1 MVVDEAPRAAKL
13 AAMELR
19 QLRYF
24 LEILRHANFGR
35 AAEALHIT
43 QPALSKSLRTLE
55 SELGVKLLERG
66 ARGVI
71 ATPYGRVL
79 ESYAAVA
86 ARELER
92 AVAEIAA
99 LAGRGSGQVRIGG
112 SQTFI
117 RYFVPAAMQILLR
130 QDPGIEIVVQEGLR
144 ADVLAALRR
153 GEIDLAMI
161 TPRDGEEIEDL
172 VLERLARDRICIV
185 AADTHPLAGRK
196 NVSLAD
202 IARYRWILP
211 NAREPERKLLAEW
224 MREAGQPAPRI
235 VVEVSSSLLMAQL
248 VGGHDQL
255 SYLPQKLMRMVDSY
269 AGLVEI
275 DCDLPWPAIDI
286 CLAHRKA
293 GVMLP
298 AVRAFLATMRHI
310 AKRFEAD
317 SRGGT
322 RLDTMPR
329 AGRRAAR
336 ERAAR

>member
-1 MVVDEAPRAAKL
+1 MGVDGAPRAAKL

-55 SELGVKLLERG
+55 SELGVKLVERG

-92 AVAEIAA
+92 AVTEIAA
-99 LAGRGSGQVRIGG
+99 LAGRGSGMVRIGG

-117 RYFVPAAMQILLR
+117 RYFVPAAMQLVLKR
-130 QDPGIEIVVQEGLR
+130 DPGVEIVVLEGLR

-161 TPRDGEEIEDL
+161 TRRDDEETEDL
-172 VLERLARDRICIV
+172 VLEKLIRDRVCIV
-185 AADTHPLAGRK
+185 AAETHPLAGK
-196 NVSLAD
+196 KGVTLAD
-202 IARYRWILP
+202 LARYRWILP
-211 NAREPERKLLAEW
+211 NAREPERKLLGEW
-224 MREAGQPAPRI
+224 MRAAGQPPPRI
-235 VVEVSSSLLMAQL
+235 VIEVSSSLLMAQL
-248 VGGHDQL
+248 LGGHDQL

-269 AGLVEI
+269 DGLVEI
-275 DCDLPWPAIDI
+275 DCDLPWPEIEI
-286 CLAHRKA
+286 CLAYRKA
-293 GVMLP
+293 GVILP
-298 AVRAFLATMRHI
+298 AARAFVGTVRQI
-310 AKRFEAD
+310 AKRFEAQARMR
-317 SRGGT
+317 SAEPA
-322 RLDTMPR
+322 PR
-329 AGRRAAR
+329 ASKRAAR

>member
-1 MVVDEAPRAAKL
+1 
-13 AAMELR
+13 MELR

-55 SELGVKLLERG
+55 SELGVKLVERG

-86 ARELER
+86 VRELER

-99 LAGRGSGQVRIGG
+99 LAGRGSGMVRIGG

-117 RYFVPAAMQILLR
+117 RYFVPTAMQLLLK
-130 QDPGIEIVVQEGLR
+130 QDPGVEIVVQEGLR

-161 TPRDGEEIEDL
+161 TRRDDEETDDL
-172 VLERLARDRICIV
+172 VLDKLVRDRICIV
-185 AADTHPLAGRK
+185 AADTHPLAGK
-196 NVSLAD
+196 KGVSLAD
-202 IARYRWILP
+202 LARYRWILP
-211 NAREPERKLLAEW
+211 NAREPERKLLADW
-224 MREAGQPAPRI
+224 MRSAGLPAPRI
-235 VVEVSSSLLMAQL
+235 VIEGSSSLLMAQL
-248 VGGHDQL
+248 LRGNDQL
-255 SYLPQKLMRMVDSY
+255 SYLPRKLMRMVDSY

-275 DCDLPWPAIDI
+275 DCALPWPEVEI
-286 CLAHRKA
+286 CLAHRRA
-293 GVMLP
+293 GVILP
-298 AVRAFLATMRHI
+298 AIRAFLATVQKI
-310 AKRFEAD
+310 AERFEAD
-317 SRGGT
+317 SRAEI
-322 RLDTMPR
+322 RLESSVHRKGR
-329 AGRRAAR
+329 AVRRRAAR
-336 ERAAR
+336 